1 MKVSNL
7 SKIPFFSVVLCTF
20 NRAYILERAIKSL
33 INQNFKDFELIIIDD
48 GSSDDTFQVVN
59 KFKNE
64 LNLKYIYQNNSGIS
78 ISRNIGIVNAIGEY
92 VTFLDSDD
100 EYLPNHLESRYD
112 ILQENKFDFLH
123 GGFQI
128 IGNEFV
134 PDMNDISKLISI
146 YDCVVGGTFFIKRN
160 QALQFGGFERFEY
173 GDDNYFFQ
181 KITKLSKNYSHTNI
195 PSYIYYRDLNDSIC
209 NTINSVCL

>member
-33 INQNFKDFELIIIDD
+33 INQNFKDFELIIVDD

-64 LNLKYIYQNNSGIS
+64 LNLKYIFQSNSGIS
-78 ISRNIGIVNAIGEY
+78 ISRNVGIYNATGEY
-92 VTFLDSDD
+92 ITFLDSDD
-100 EYLPNHLESRYD
+100 EYLPNHLETRFKV
-112 ILQENKFDFLH
+112 LHENKYDFLH

-128 IGNEFV
+128 IGSEFV
-134 PDMNDISKLISI
+134 PDMHDKSKLISI
-146 YDCVVGGTFFIKRN
+146 YDCVVGGTFFINRN
-160 QALQFGGFERFEY
+160 IALNMGGFEQYEY

-181 KITKLSKNYSHTNI
+181 KITKSSDNYSQINI
-195 PSYIYYRDLNDSIC
+195 PSYLYYRDLEDSIC
-209 NTINSVCL
+209 NTINSNSL